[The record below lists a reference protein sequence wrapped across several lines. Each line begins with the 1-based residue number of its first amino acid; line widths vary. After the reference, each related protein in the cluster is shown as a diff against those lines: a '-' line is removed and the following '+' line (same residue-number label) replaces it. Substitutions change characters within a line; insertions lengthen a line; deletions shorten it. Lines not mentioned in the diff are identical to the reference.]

1 MFSCKLNE
9 IFWNIFSIELLWP
22 AVSKISDMS
31 LLRFLLDT
39 GSWLNVHKTFGR
51 RKILLRNVL
60 CPNHPVM
67 SGACLRKT
75 ILQVTKFFRFL
86 VIDNVNDSS
95 PFFLTFS
102 FFKCSSIWAFEQ
114 LIYLANNRIFENLAF
129 TNIKTDLTLK
139 LDKKVYPL
147 HPFCLRTLLEKKMFS
162 FPSGKLTGNCV
173 LIANFFWQ

>member
-22 AVSKISDMS
+22 AVSKISGMS

-39 GSWLNVHKTFGR
+39 GSWLNVHKTSGR
-51 RKILLRNVL
+51 RTILLRNVL
-60 CPNHPVM
+60 YPNHPVM

-75 ILQVTKFFRFL
+75 ILQVTKFFWFL

-114 LIYLANNRIFENLAF
+114 LIYLSDISIFRNNIWLSQ
-129 TNIKTDLTLK
+129 I
-139 LDKKVYPL
+139 
-147 HPFCLRTLLEKKMFS
+147 
-162 FPSGKLTGNCV
+162 
-173 LIANFFWQ
+173 